1 MPAKISH
8 NAHYGE
14 AQRLG
19 LNHGFLSSSRSRPAP
34 DKTAPRAGPVATAM
48 AAPMLMVSMAAPTPR
63 PMALPMATR
72 ISIFTILPWN
82 AADEMPGPWIR
93 RGVAYPN
100 NQEAR
105 KAAISHLPDMAGDV
119 MPDGNLRKLT
129 VLLLDEHRTP
139 IFRATFSLEG
149 EWLVANE
156 PQE

>member
-1 MPAKISH
+1 
-8 NAHYGE
+8 
-14 AQRLG
+14 
-19 LNHGFLSSSRSRPAP
+19 
-34 DKTAPRAGPVATAM
+34 
-48 AAPMLMVSMAAPTPR
+48 
-63 PMALPMATR
+63 
-72 ISIFTILPWN
+72 
-82 AADEMPGPWIR
+82 MPGPWIC